1 MEARQAYALNVSLL
15 TALIIFLRR
24 LFVLERFQC
33 SRSLVTAAALFAQ
46 LQAGVLFWVSL
57 QSVQG
62 NVGMQIASG
71 VAATCLS
78 WAAMTLLVRGSFS
91 LPSRQQFV
99 SLGFYVLTELSILGQ
114 VQLVLGE
121 R

>member
-15 TALIIFLRR
+15 TSLIIFLRR

-33 SRSLVTAAALFAQ
+33 RLSLVTAAALAAQ

-71 VAATCLS
+71 LAATSLS
-78 WAAMTLLVRGSFS
+78 WAAMTLLVMGSFS

>member
-1 MEARQAYALNVSLL
+1 MYALGVSLL

-24 LFVLERFQC
+24 LFVLERFEC
-33 SRSLVTAAALFAQ
+33 RGSFVTAAAVAAQ
-46 LQAGVLFWVSL
+46 LQSAVLFWVSL

-62 NVGMQIASG
+62 NVGMQISSG
-71 VAATCLS
+71 LAATSLS
-78 WAAMTLLVRGSFS
+78 WAAMTLLVRGSFT